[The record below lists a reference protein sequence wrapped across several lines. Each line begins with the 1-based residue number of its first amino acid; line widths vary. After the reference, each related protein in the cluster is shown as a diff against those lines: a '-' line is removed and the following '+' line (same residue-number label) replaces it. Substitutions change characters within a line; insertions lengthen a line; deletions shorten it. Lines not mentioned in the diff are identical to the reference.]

1 MKFSFIHRSS
11 IGREK
16 RPVAC
21 DRSWMDNAPFLGSDA
36 VRNGLLT
43 RADLRRDYL
52 KIYRDVYMR
61 RPCEID
67 AATRACAA
75 SVFARG
81 KAVVAGPSAAALHG
95 SKWIPAEHKAELIWH
110 EHRQPYAAI
119 LIRADELLTGEVE
132 TIDGVAVTTAARTAY
147 DLGRKGTFTNA
158 LAMVDSLCNATS
170 LRPGTVALLADNHRG
185 SRGIVQLR
193 QVLEIADGGS
203 ESPQESRLRLLIH
216 DVGLPLPET
225 QIKVEGANGRVFARI
240 DMGWKRWKVAV
251 EYDGEQH
258 WSNPEQRAWD
268 IERTYRLE
276 QLGWKVIRVSAEQLR
291 RGRIALVA
299 RIRDALRASGA
310 PV

>member
-1 MKFSFIHRSS
+1 
-11 IGREK
+11 
-16 RPVAC
+16 
-21 DRSWMDNAPFLGSDA
+21 MDNAPFLGSDA

-52 KIYRDVYMR
+52 KIYRDVYVR

-147 DLGRKGTFTNA
+147 DLGRKGTFANA

-203 ESPQESRLRLLIH
+203 ESPQESGLRLLIH
-216 DVGLPLPET
+216 EVGLPLPET

-258 WSNPEQRAWD
+258 WSNAEQRAWD